1 MQPSSSFSCTPQPP
15 GLGHQLRL
23 PLNVEDLHSRPFQDV
38 PSVRETGAAA
48 GTGLLLVLCWHLPA
62 AMGDFRAADTP
73 GTTEGPTGV
82 LWGCA
87 GARSCFSR
95 NQHLHKSPAPAL
107 PCPGGCGPGLGH
119 AGSVVGHA
127 GLSRPS
133 RGPCGAG
140 APRRHHCHLPLRRDP
155 AGHKATHCCDSSWPR
170 SDRDAWAF

>member
-23 PLNVEDLHSRPFQDV
+23 PLNVGDLDSRPFQDV
-38 PSVRETGAAA
+38 PSVCEMGAAA

-62 AMGDFRAADTP
+62 AMGCFRAADTP

-107 PCPGGCGPGLGH
+107 PWWLRAWVGTRWLRGGTRRAEPPLPG
-119 AGSVVGHA
+119 AV
-127 GLSRPS
+127 
-133 RGPCGAG
+133 RGWGASEAPLPPAPAQG
-140 APRRHHCHLPLRRDP
+140 PRRPQSHTLL
-155 AGHKATHCCDSSWPR
+155 
-170 SDRDAWAF
+170 